1 MNKILLSGYYGELNS
16 GDDALLLVSS
26 WGSRKFL
33 FGEKIYGTCIQKPV
47 LPLDAAIEALF
58 VPEEEQKERN
68 ENLLRLYRQ
77 CYGSDFIL
85 YGGGS
90 VFHSTDKMTR
100 DGDLIDVNRGK
111 GAAAIGVSFGPF
123 RDSAAQET
131 CKKLVE
137 KFKYIGC
144 RDVESYELIRSLNPN
159 INAEITF
166 DLAVLLPLV
175 TGGDFSGNHKR
186 KGLGISLCH
195 YERYIGGDTSVEKTR
210 VKKLINVINGLKEEE
225 FEELVF
231 IDFNGHPIFGDQDIH
246 REVINQLHTNIPIR
260 HVSYD
265 KNPLNVLR
273 TIASLKGLIGMR
285 LHSAVFGYITNTPT
299 IIFSYHPKCDGW
311 AKQIQAH
318 KDFIIS
324 SNSFTEE
331 SVWQALREIAVNQ
344 YQYPKLS
351 IKDAQSLAM
360 KNWEGARWS
369 LSQ

>member
-33 FGEKIYGTCIQKPV
+33 FGEKIYGTCTQKPV
-47 LPLDAAIEALF
+47 LPLDADIEALF
-58 VPEEEQKERN
+58 VSEEQERS

-77 CYGSDFIL
+77 CYRSDIIL
-85 YGGGS
+85 FGGGS

-100 DGDLIDVNRGK
+100 DGDLIDLNRGK

-123 RDSAAQET
+123 RDSAAKET
-131 CKKLVE
+131 CRKLVE
-137 KFKYIGC
+137 RFKYIGC
-144 RDVESYELIRSLNPN
+144 RDEESYELIRSLTST
-159 INAEITF
+159 INAELTF

-175 TGGDFSGNHKR
+175 SGEDFSGNHKR

-195 YERYIGGDTSVEKTR
+195 YERYIGGDTSIEKTR
-210 VKKLINVINGLKEEE
+210 VEKIVNVLNWLKEEE

-231 IDFNGHPIFGDQDIH
+231 IDFNGHPIFGDEDIH
-246 REVINQLHTNIPIR
+246 REVIEQLHTNIPIR
-260 HVSYD
+260 HLSYD

-273 TIASLKGLIGMR
+273 TIASLKGLLGMR

-311 AKQIQAH
+311 AKQIQANN
-318 KDFIIS
+318 DFIIS
-324 SNSFTEE
+324 SNSFAEE
-331 SVWQALREIAVNQ
+331 SIWHALREIAAGQ
-344 YQYPKLS
+344 YQYPKLP
-351 IKDAQSLAM
+351 IKKAQSLAM
-360 KNWEGARWS
+360 KNWEGARWL

>member
-1 MNKILLSGYYGELNS
+1 MKKIILSGYYGEQNG

-33 FGEKIYGTCIQKPV
+33 SGDKIYGTCTQKPI
-47 LPLDAAIEALF
+47 LPLNAEMEALF
-58 VPEEEQKERN
+58 VQEEQERN

-77 CYGSDFIL
+77 CYESDFIL

-100 DGDLIDVNRGK
+100 DSDLIDLNRGK

-123 RDSAAQET
+123 RDSAAKEA
-131 CKKLVE
+131 CRKLVG
-137 KFKYIGC
+137 KFNYIGC
-144 RDVESYELIRSLNPN
+144 RDEESYELVSSLCSNVH
-159 INAEITF
+159 AELTF

-175 TGGDFSGNHKR
+175 TGEDFTGSHQR

-195 YERYIGGDTSVEKTR
+195 YERYIGADTSKEKAR
-210 VKKLINVINGLKEEE
+210 VKKIINALNELKEEE
-225 FEELVF
+225 IEELVF

-246 REVINQLHTNIPIR
+246 REVIEQLQTKIPIK
-260 HVSYD
+260 HLSYD
-265 KNPLNVLR
+265 KDPMNVLR

-299 IIFSYHPKCDGW
+299 IILSYHPKCDGW
-311 AKQIQAH
+311 AKQIKAD
-318 KDFIIS
+318 KDFLLS

-331 SVWQALREIAVNQ
+331 NIWHALDQIITGHYR
-344 YQYPKLS
+344 YPKLS
-351 IKDAQSLAM
+351 LIEAQSLAM